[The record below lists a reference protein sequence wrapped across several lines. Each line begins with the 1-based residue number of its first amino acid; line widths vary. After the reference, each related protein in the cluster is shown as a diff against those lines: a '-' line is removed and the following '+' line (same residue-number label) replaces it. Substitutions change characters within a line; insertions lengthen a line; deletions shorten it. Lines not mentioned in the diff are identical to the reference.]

1 MAAEIYPYHEPVPQF
16 SDSDSY
22 ELVVR
27 SQAGA
32 LELLT
37 SLGALGEIREA
48 VLGHC
53 KEHRPMPPYRPQ
65 LLKARLRIHGWMSE
79 VRVPPLDPAFDDA
92 AINERYDMLK
102 FFAADGDEV
111 GVAIEMD
118 NWMVHRDLL
127 KFRRGFGRGQSAVG
141 VISTFDS

>member
-1 MAAEIYPYHEPVPQF
+1 
-16 SDSDSY
+16 
-22 ELVVR
+22 
-27 SQAGA
+27 
-32 LELLT
+32 
-37 SLGALGEIREA
+37 
-48 VLGHC
+48 
-53 KEHRPMPPYRPQ
+53 MPPYRPQ

-141 VISTFDS
+141 VIIQPNYRETYYCYEHFRLLNERSSARSRFSIAAREGPA